1 MFTISRLARQTAVAL
16 AVASFV
22 YSPGRVCAQS
32 TVSTLGAQEDSLA
45 EVIVTATKREST
57 IQSTPMSI
65 SAVTGDD
72 LLRRGISDV
81 NDLVLQTPGVSI
93 QSQGPG
99 RTVFTIRG
107 MSPSGGAAPTVGYYL
122 DETPISPPPEALAPS
137 GKSEIDPDLYD
148 LARVEVLRGPQGTLY
163 GAGSMGGTI
172 RLITNEPQLGRF
184 AASAQATGSGT
195 QHGGAN
201 YGESGMLN
209 LPLGEKFALRLVETY
224 KYDDG
229 FIDRIVVPNFP
240 PPSADFLTRGD
251 PQDATPS
258 KVYKDVNDDQTKSV
272 RAILLGKLND
282 SFSIKGS
289 VFYQHLAQAGQ
300 NGLDLPPGNFAHYEA
315 FDIPE
320 QSRDEFSIYNLTA
333 DYHTEPVSVKSSS
346 SVTIRHGSSSVDDT
360 ENYYTLFGLGFF
372 APGPTYTTRAS
383 RELSEELRAT
393 SNGSGPFQWIGGVF
407 YDHFSDKLSY
417 NEVFPEIEPIFGTPM
432 VVDFQERDTIK
443 QYAVFGEAT
452 YSILSS
458 LTATAGLRY
467 FHYDFRF
474 TQDGVGVAIPQGEE
488 HVLGESSHSG
498 LNPKLTLAY
507 TAAANTLLYATAAK
521 GFRPG
526 APNGPVPGNIP
537 GVLYCGDNLAA
548 IGLTG
553 APASYDPDAVWNYE
567 LGGKFAMLEK
577 RLQIDVAIYHLDWKD
592 IQQNV
597 TLACGYS
604 FTANAGKAQVDGG
617 ELEVSARLGGGF
629 TFMQSVG
636 FTDGRITDQT
646 IKSSSVERLQDVPRW
661 TLNTSL
667 DFDRLLV
674 PDWNL
679 TAHVNNQYTGP
690 EYDPTPNP
698 YPLSRRAG
706 FAVMNA
712 RIALT
717 HRKLTTALFIDN
729 VADKRAY
736 VGFEPG
742 QSAAIPSVT
751 RPIPIRPR
759 TIGVDLQ
766 WTY

>member
-1 MFTISRLARQTAVAL
+1 MSTTRTARHAVATAL
-16 AVASFV
+16 AIASLA
-22 YSPGRVCAQS
+22 SGPGRVCAQS
-32 TVSTLGAQEDSLA
+32 AAPTAPQEDSLA

-72 LLRRGISDV
+72 LSRRGISDIS
-81 NDLVLQTPGVSI
+81 DLALQTPGVSI

-209 LPLGEKFALRLVETY
+209 LPLGERFALRLVETY

-240 PPSADFLTRGD
+240 PPSADLLTRGNV
-251 PQDATPS
+251 QDATPA
-258 KVYKDVNDDQTKSV
+258 KIYKDVNDDRTKSA
-272 RAILLGKLND
+272 RAVLLGKLSD
-282 SFSIKGS
+282 SFNIKGS
-289 VFYQHLAQAGQ
+289 VFYQHLAQSGQ
-300 NGLDLPPGNFAHYEA
+300 NGLDLPPGNFAHYQA
-315 FDIPE
+315 FDLPE
-320 QSRDEFSIYNLTA
+320 GSADEFSIYNLTA
-333 DYHTEPVSVKSSS
+333 DYHTDPVSVKSSS
-346 SVTIRHGSSSVDDT
+346 SVTIRHGSSTVDDT
-360 ENYYTLFGLGFF
+360 ENYYTLFGLGYF

-393 SNGSGPFQWIGGVF
+393 SNGDGRLQWIGGVF

-417 NEVFPEIEPIFGTPM
+417 NESLAAIEPIFGTPT

-443 QYAVFGEAT
+443 QYAVFGEAS

-467 FHYDFRF
+467 FHYDFGF

-488 HVLGESSHSG
+488 HVVGDSSRSG
-498 LNPKLTLAY
+498 FNPKLTLAY
-507 TAAANTLLYATAAK
+507 DPAANTLLYATAAK

-548 IGLTG
+548 IGLAA
-553 APASYDPDAVWNYE
+553 APGSYDPDTVWNYE
-567 LGGKFAMLEK
+567 LGGKFAMLER
-577 RLQIDVAIYHLDWKD
+577 RLQVDVAIYHLDWKD

-597 TLACGYS
+597 TLPCGYA
-604 FTANAGKAQVDGG
+604 FTANAGKAQIDGG

-636 FTDGRITDQT
+636 FIDGRITEHAIQ
-646 IKSSSVERLQDVPRW
+646 SSSVDRLQNVPRW
-661 TLNTSL
+661 TLNSSL
-667 DFDRLLV
+667 DFDRQLL

-690 EYDPTPNP
+690 EYDPIANP
-698 YPLSRRAG
+698 YPLSVRAG

-712 RIALT
+712 RIAVE
-717 HRKLTTALFIDN
+717 HKKLTTALFVN
-729 VADKRAY
+729 NLADKRAY

-759 TIGVDLQ
+759 TIGIDLQ